1 LNGMIALEAR
11 GVGKRYGRRV
21 VALDGLDLQIMAG
34 TITALVGPNGAG
46 KSTLLKAWV
55 GFERP
60 TRGHV
65 TVQGVDPFRN
75 RTAALAQIAYVP
87 QSTTLY
93 RELTVGDHLDLVAT
107 MRRGFDRSEA
117 KKRLEQL
124 GIPLAQRASDLSGGQ
139 QAQVSLALA
148 LATKAEILLLDEPLA
163 SLDPLARREFLYI
176 LTDAVQATGR
186 TALLSSHIVTD
197 IEQAC
202 DHLLVL
208 GAGRKLLDRSI
219 KEAMSEHAVALD
231 TATVDPPSGTVGSF
245 LDPREGQVTLIGTST
260 SADAEHR
267 GLRVRAAT
275 LEEVVLGYLAA
286 GRAPTGVSS
295 WLQR

>member
-1 LNGMIALEAR
+1 VLNTSIALEAR
-11 GVGKRYGRRV
+11 GVGKRFGRRV
-21 VALDGLDLQIMAG
+21 VALDGLDLEIRAG

-46 KSTLLKAWV
+46 KSTLIKAWV

-65 TVQGVDPFRN
+65 AVRGVDPFRN
-75 RTAALAQIAYVP
+75 RPAALARIAYVP

-93 RELTVGDHLDLVAT
+93 RELTVADHLDLVTT
-107 MRRGFDRSEA
+107 MRRGFDRSVA
-117 KKRLEQL
+117 RTRLEQL
-124 GIPLAQRASDLSGGQ
+124 RIDLAQRASDLSGGQ

-148 LATKAEILLLDEPLA
+148 LGTNAEILLLDEPLA

-176 LTDAVQATGR
+176 LTDAVRETGR

-197 IEQAC
+197 IEEAC

-219 KEAMSEHAVALD
+219 KEAISEHAIALD
-231 TATVDPPSGTVGSF
+231 TSTVDQAPGTVGSF
-245 LDPREGQVTLIGTST
+245 LDPREGQVTLIRTST
-260 SADAEHR
+260 FADAAGR
-267 GLRVRAAT
+267 GIRVRAAT

-286 GRAPTGVSS
+286 GRAPAGAIS
-295 WLQR
+295 